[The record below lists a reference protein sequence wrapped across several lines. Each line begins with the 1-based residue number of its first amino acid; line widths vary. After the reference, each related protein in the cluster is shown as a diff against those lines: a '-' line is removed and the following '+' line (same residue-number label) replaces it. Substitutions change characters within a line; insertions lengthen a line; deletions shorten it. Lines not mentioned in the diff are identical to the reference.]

1 MMIRPQCV
9 RIAAFTLLLASP
21 NAGAQDSTATRVDSV
36 LKRAQQLATTGET
49 GAARALADTL
59 VRMTAEGSDAR
70 AEALF
75 LRASLAGDVAAAETD
90 YRMIMVEYRLS
101 PRAADATLRLGQAE
115 YARGDRAAARRHL
128 ERLLLEHPGTPA
140 AADAW
145 YWLGRARADDGDV
158 AGGCAALD
166 TARVLLPPDD
176 VERRNRVTFAAQRC
190 RNLGPPP
197 ATTPTTQQAP
207 VQPPSTQP
215 QRGTTAASAPRWS
228 AQVAAYRTRR
238 EAENRVNALK
248 TRGYEA
254 RVDSLALFHVRV
266 GAFEKKADADALVAR
281 LKSQRIDAFV
291 VEAIRRAP

>member
-1 MMIRPQCV
+1 MSTRVPCV
-9 RIAAFTLLLASP
+9 RAMAFALLLVAP
-21 NAGAQDSTATRVDSV
+21 NLSAQDSTAARVDSV
-36 LKRAQQLATTGET
+36 LKRAQHLASTGET

-59 VRMTAEGSDAR
+59 VRITAEGSDAR

-75 LRASLAGDVAAAETD
+75 LRASLASDVASAETD
-90 YRMIMVEYRLS
+90 YRTIMVEYRLS

-128 ERLLLEHPGTPA
+128 ERLVLEQPGTAA

-190 RNLGPPP
+190 RNLGPATATPP
-197 ATTPTTQQAP
+197 AMQQPPTQQ
-207 VQPPSTQP
+207 PPP
-215 QRGTTAASAPRWS
+215 QRGTGAANGPRWS

-238 EAENRVNALK
+238 EAENLVNTLK

-254 RVDSLALFHVRV
+254 RVDSLALFHVRI
-266 GAFEKKADADALVAR
+266 GAFERKADADALAAR

>member
-1 MMIRPQCV
+1 V
-9 RIAAFTLLLASP
+9 KTTSHYFHAVLLASLLV
-21 NAGAQDSTATRVDSV
+21 ARAMHAQDSTAARVDS
-36 LKRAQQLATTGET
+36 LLERAQKLVSTGET
-49 GAARALADTL
+49 AAARALADTL

-75 LRASLAGDVAAAETD
+75 LRATLASDVAAAETD
-90 YRMIMVEYRLS
+90 YRTIMVEYRLS
-101 PRAADATLRLGQAE
+101 PRAADAMLRLGQAE

-128 ERLLLEHPGTPA
+128 DRLVLEHPGTSA

-145 YWLGRARADDGDV
+145 YWLGRARADEGDV

-166 TARVLLPPDD
+166 TARILLPPDD

-190 RNLGPPP
+190 RNLGPATPP
-197 ATTPTTQQAP
+197 ATPPAQPLPPAAATPPA
-207 VQPPSTQP
+207 
-215 QRGTTAASAPRWS
+215 GRWS

-238 EAENRVNALK
+238 EAESFVNTLK
-248 TRGYEA
+248 TRGHEA
-254 RVDSLALFHVRV
+254 RVDSLTLFHVRI
-266 GAFEKKADADALVAR
+266 GAFELKADAEALVAR